1 MTEHQEIQKPNITE
15 LIQYFNE
22 KFTTTTNFEEWFR
35 FNSQSNLLGSTTLN
49 NNEIVLEYV
58 EKLKPFIVGFMTE
71 PVGIYAGEPCTAQ
84 SFKSKNS
91 EDILKYLKERNQKCI
106 LLAISPRIPVDN
118 MVTLEHVIR
127 LAFI

>member
-35 FNSQSNLLGSTTLN
+35 FNSQYNLLGSTTLN

-71 PVGIYAGEPCTAQ
+71 PVGIYDGEPCIAQ
-84 SFKSKNS
+84 FLKPKNP
-91 EDILKYLKERNQKCI
+91 EDALRILEEKNQKCI
-106 LLAISPRIPVDN
+106 IFLISPAYNGVI
-118 MVTLEHVIR
+118 EYVIR